1 MRQTRRQSKGRRSL
15 SGGKQSSLRGGKK
28 IGEGSFGQV
37 FAPPLKCKGDDGSKV
52 YGEGYV
58 SKILNADDI
67 DEEYHNALLVK
78 AMDPEGIWSITP
90 EKACELAN
98 VQTNANYKAN
108 DKTHQ
113 IIYKHG
119 GRSVMNLLLAPE
131 HTGDPFK
138 YIRGINA
145 EGEDDKSVFAF
156 LDPSGLSEVI
166 KAIKKIIPSLDI
178 LNTKYLHDDLHS
190 GNIVYDGTNAR
201 LIDFA
206 SLKPVET
213 VIASESK
220 FLRKCLAASDEERCL
235 YAKKMIEK
243 IVNDTSRTRD
253 IKTIWLD
260 LVEIIQSPWVTET
273 FPGKFTTWLEKYKH
287 LESLQNFRS
296 DYIVSIYT
304 CPP

>member
-1 MRQTRRQSKGRRSL
+1 MRQTRRQSKGRRKSI
-15 SGGKQSSLRGGKK
+15 RGGKK
-28 IGEGSFGQV
+28 IGQGSFGQV
-37 FAPPLKCKGDDGSKV
+37 FAPPLKCKGNNNSKV

-58 SKILNADDI
+58 SKILRGSDVE
-67 DEEYHNALLVK
+67 EEYEKAMLVK
-78 AMDPEGIWSITP
+78 AMDPEGAWSITP
-90 EKACELAN
+90 EKGCVLAAE
-98 VQTNANYKAN
+98 QTNTNYTPGEET
-108 DKTHQ
+108 DQ

-145 EGEDDKSVFAF
+145 KGVYDKSVFAF

-166 KAIKKIIPSLDI
+166 KSIKNIIPSLDI
-178 LNTKYLHDDLHS
+178 LNTKYLHNDLHS
-190 GNIVYDGTNAR
+190 GNIVYDGATTR

-206 SLKPVET
+206 SLTPVET
-213 VIASESK
+213 ILASESK
-220 FLRKCLAASDEERCL
+220 FLKNCLKTSSDERCS
-235 YAKKMIEK
+235 YAKKIIEK
-243 IVNDTSRTRD
+243 IVNDTCRTRD
-253 IKTIWLD
+253 VKTIWLD

-273 FPGKFTTWLEKYKH
+273 FPGKFTAWLEKYKH
-287 LESLQNFRS
+287 LDSLENFRS